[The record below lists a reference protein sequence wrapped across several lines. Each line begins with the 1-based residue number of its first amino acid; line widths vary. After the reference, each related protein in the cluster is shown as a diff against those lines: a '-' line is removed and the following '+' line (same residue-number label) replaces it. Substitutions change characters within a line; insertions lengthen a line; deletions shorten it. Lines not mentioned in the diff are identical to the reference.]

1 MYPRLI
7 RRIQALLID
16 SAVLLVV
23 FICSVA
29 LAGVFKFDNE
39 LLGAVI
45 AFLPVILVEPLLV
58 SLKGGTIGHH
68 ILGLRV
74 RNISN
79 NKNLNIFSAIIRTVL
94 KAILGTVS
102 LVCVLTTKKHQAI
115 HDLLTRSIVVINDT
129 NGMPSYEVLPERELD
144 HEHYYYPG
152 VIRRLLFITLYF
164 ILFFISI
171 GLFTVFGLSDSCVKL
186 DRCSNLDSVVI
197 VVMTLY
203 YWAGIFGIPALGWM
217 SKLYGCRKIRKNTN
231 KEAI

>member
-16 SAVLLVV
+16 SAVLLAV

-29 LAGVFKFDNE
+29 LAGYLKLDNE
-39 LLGAVI
+39 FLGAAI
-45 AFLPVILVEPLLV
+45 AFLPAILIEPLLV

-74 RNISN
+74 RNIANS
-79 NKNLNIFSAIIRTVL
+79 KNLNIFSAIIRTAL

-129 NGMPSYEVLPERELD
+129 NGLPSYEVLSERELD
-144 HEHYYYPG
+144 HEKYYYPG
-152 VIRRLLFITLYF
+152 VIRRLLFIALYF
-164 ILFFISI
+164 VLFFISI
-171 GLFTVFGLSDSCVKL
+171 GILTVFGLSDSCV
-186 DRCSNLDSVVI
+186 DSGRCGYLDSVVY
-197 VVMTLY
+197 VFMSVY
-203 YWAGIFGIPALGWM
+203 YWVGIFGIPALGWM
-217 SKLYGCRKIRKNTN
+217 SKLYGCRKVRKSV
-231 KEAI
+231 